1 MRKNNRD
8 RILDTARRLLPRHGY
23 HGVSLRAIASRAKL
37 TTGAVYFHFKDKR
50 DIYRTICFEAIDALV
65 ESFRKGILS
74 RKTPGQKLISTFDSY
89 IDFYYN
95 HRDRYNILME
105 YKALY
110 NPEGTIDDHEIAERM
125 CAMTDLMEET
135 ICEGTR
141 DGIFRE
147 VNPRMLGL
155 LLAAVAEGML
165 QLKKLGMFDHLKIS
179 DKEFRKFMAD
189 TMGRGILKNDRNA
202 G

>member
-1 MRKNNRD
+1 MRKNNREK
-8 RILDTARRLLPRHGY
+8 ILDTARRLLPRHGY
-23 HGVSLRAIASRAKL
+23 HGVSLRAIAARAKL

-65 ESFRKGILS
+65 ESFRKGIQS

-89 IDFYYN
+89 IDFYYKN
-95 HRDRYNILME
+95 RDRYNILME

-110 NPEGTIDDHEIAERM
+110 NPEGEAENTEIAERM

-135 ICEGTR
+135 IREGIR
-141 DGIFRE
+141 GGVIRE
-147 VNPRMLGL
+147 VDPRMLAM

-165 QLKKLGMFDHLKIS
+165 QLKKLGLFSHLKIE
-179 DKEFRKFMAD
+179 DADFRKFMAD
-189 TMGRGILKNDRNA
+189 IIGEGIQSDTARS
-202 G
+202 

>member
-1 MRKNNRD
+1 MRKNNREK
-8 RILDTARRLLPRHGY
+8 ILDTARRLLPRHGY
-23 HGVSLRAIASRAKL
+23 HGVSLRAIAARAKL

-65 ESFRKGILS
+65 ESFRKGIRS

-89 IDFYYN
+89 IDFYHR

-105 YKALY
+105 YKSLY
-110 NPEGTIDDHEIAERM
+110 NPGGDDGSGEIAERM

-135 ICEGTR
+135 IREGTR
-141 DGIFRE
+141 DGVFRE
-147 VNPRMLGL
+147 VDPRMLSI

-165 QLKKLGMFDHLKIS
+165 QLKKLGMFDHLKIA
-179 DKEFRKFMAD
+179 DADFRKFMAD
-189 TMGRGILKNDRNA
+189 IIGEGIQAPSGKP
-202 G
+202 